1 MNIKICAA
9 QCRAEAQAILAIHSA
24 EQMNNTRG
32 QKNRFLPYR
41 KLNSCQKVI
50 YNNLWGKKNPLSAEK
65 KKKSKTV
72 SFDLKK

>member
-24 EQMNNTRG
+24 EQMNNTHR

-50 YNNLWGKKNPLSAEK
+50 YNNLWGKKKSIICRE